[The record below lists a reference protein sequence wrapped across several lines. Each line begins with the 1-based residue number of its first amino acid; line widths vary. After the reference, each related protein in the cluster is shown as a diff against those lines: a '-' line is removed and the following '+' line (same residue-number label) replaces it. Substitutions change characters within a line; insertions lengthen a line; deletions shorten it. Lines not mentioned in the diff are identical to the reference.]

1 MKVKGFQVA
10 PAELEGCLLDHAA
23 VSDACVVGVPD
34 DYSARLLASAHPPIL
49 TRVSIAARR
58 RRDPPRIR
66 RPHRRGAR
74 ALCARRRTAG
84 RAQSIPHRGAFS
96 PSRQAGSPYSRK
108 PLGTQHVAA
117 HKVGYKHLA
126 GGVQFIDAIPTSPSG
141 KLLRRVLRERAR
153 GLVRRPAAAA
163 KL

>member
-34 DYSARLLASAHPPIL
+34 DYSARLLASTHPPIL

-58 RRDPPRIR
+58 RRDPPRVR
-66 RPHRRGAR
+66 RPHRRRAR
-74 ALCARRRTAG
+74 AHSGGRRTAG
-84 RAQSIPHRGAFS
+84 RAQGGAHRGAS
-96 PSRQAGSPYSRK
+96 PSLPAQPVPRAECS
-108 PLGTQHVAA
+108 TQHVAA